1 MPRNMLRNTLAMTAA
16 VALAGGCTTMNDDM
30 DDMDDRDDMNV
41 STSTTAMANTPVMV
55 GGAEMLP
62 TRNII
67 ENASNSRI
75 HATLVAAVKAAD
87 LVPTLS
93 GPGPF
98 TVFAPTDQAF
108 AKLPEGTV
116 GTLLQPANKMM
127 LQNALKYH
135 VVSGNVTASDLM
147 ARIRSG
153 GGTAT
158 LPTVAGG
165 TLTARMMNGN
175 VVLTDGMGG
184 TATVTQADVRQSNG
198 IIHVVD
204 NVLMPR

>member
-1 MPRNMLRNTLAMTAA
+1 MPKTMIRNALAMTAA
-16 VALAGGCTTMNDDM
+16 GALAAGCTTMNDDM
-30 DDMDDRDDMNV
+30 DTMDNDRM
-41 STSTTAMANTPVMV
+41 STTTTTTAPAPVMV
-55 GGAEMLP
+55 GGAEMLR

-87 LVPTLS
+87 LVDTLS

-108 AKLPEGTV
+108 AKLPEGTI

-147 ARIRSG
+147 SRIRAG

-158 LPTVAGG
+158 IPTVAGG
-165 TLTARMMNGN
+165 TLTARMMGGN
-175 VVLTDGMGG
+175 VVIMDANGG
-184 TATVTQADVRQSNG
+184 TATVTQADVMQSNG
-198 IIHVVD
+198 VIHVVD
-204 NVLMPR
+204 NVLMPM